1 MPEPDRSW
9 QVTTRILRE
18 RQRPLWRRLGV
29 LLPLLLVVLAL
40 GVAIM
45 AWRLGGP
52 VPVKAIA
59 IALPDSEVGAASS
72 GMGG

>member
-1 MPEPDRSW
+1 M
-9 QVTTRILRE
+9 
-18 RQRPLWRRLGV
+18 
-29 LLPLLLVVLAL
+29 LLPLLLVVVAL

-72 GMGG
+72 GIGG

>member
-1 MPEPDRSW
+1 
-9 QVTTRILRE
+9 
-18 RQRPLWRRLGV
+18 LWRRASV
-29 LLPLLLVVLAL
+29 LLPLLLVVLGL
-40 GVAIM
+40 GVAVM

-59 IALPDSEVGAASS
+59 IALPDSEVGASQS

>member
-1 MPEPDRSW
+1 
-9 QVTTRILRE
+9 
-18 RQRPLWRRLGV
+18 LWRRAGV

-40 GVAIM
+40 GVAVM